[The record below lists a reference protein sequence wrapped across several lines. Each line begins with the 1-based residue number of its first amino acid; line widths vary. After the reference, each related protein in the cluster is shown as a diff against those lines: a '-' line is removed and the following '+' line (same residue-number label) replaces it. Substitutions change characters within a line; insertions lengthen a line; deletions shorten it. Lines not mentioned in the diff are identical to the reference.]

1 VQPVSAG
8 RRATPHAFDPVGVA
22 RHEADAWVAYYR
34 REWVRLLAALLRL
47 VAAVF
52 GMGPRRTAAGAW
64 HLLRGF
70 QRWSPLPDNDPDGAR
85 RSMERF
91 YALVARTAG
100 VPLDP
105 ARAAWLEVEWWRVH
119 RERQHGG
126 PDDGQELERALAHLY
141 AYAYDVPADAMLEA
155 ARWRVRAMDLSD
167 RWVSAGRCRDDPQLG
182 RVFRALVR
190 SHTSLLDAVPRRAR
204 VGPQPPVCRG

>member
-1 VQPVSAG
+1 
-8 RRATPHAFDPVGVA
+8 
-22 RHEADAWVAYYR
+22 
-34 REWVRLLAALLRL
+34 
-47 VAAVF
+47 
-52 GMGPRRTAAGAW
+52 
-64 HLLRGF
+64 
-70 QRWSPLPDNDPDGAR
+70 
-85 RSMERF
+85 MERF

-100 VPLDP
+100 VPFDP

-167 RWVSAGRCRDDPQLG
+167 RWVAAGRCRDDPLLG

-190 SHTSLLDAVPRRAR
+190 SHTALRDAVPRRAR
-204 VGPQPPVCRG
+204 RRPAVPGVPRLTSICLRLRPSRRPRHSASAVVGVVERDRLQPPNFGGVFTARLLLLGADATRQPWRTVLTIPQALPSESIMTALINPSR

>member
-1 VQPVSAG
+1 MQPVSAG
-8 RRATPHAFDPVGVA
+8 RPLTPHAFDPVRVA

-34 REWVRLLAALLRL
+34 HEWVRLLAALLRL

-52 GMGPRRTAAGAW
+52 GMGPRRTVAGAW

-70 QRWSPLPDNDPDGAR
+70 QQWSPCPDNDPDGAR

-100 VPLDP
+100 VPFDP

-119 RERQHGG
+119 RERQHDG
-126 PDDGQELERALAHLY
+126 PDGDQELERSLAQLY
-141 AYAYDVPADAMLEA
+141 AYAYDAPADTMLEA
-155 ARWRVRAMDLSD
+155 ARWRVGAITAGI
-167 RWVSAGRCRDDPQLG
+167 SAKKASPAKTPSGIAAPACR
-182 RVFRALVR
+182 
-190 SHTSLLDAVPRRAR
+190 
-204 VGPQPPVCRG
+204 

>member
-1 VQPVSAG
+1 MQPVSAG
-8 RRATPHAFDPVGVA
+8 RRVSPHVFDPVAVA

-34 REWVRLLAALLRL
+34 HEWVRLLAVSLRL

-52 GMGPRRTAAGAW
+52 GMGPRRTVAGAW

-70 QRWSPLPDNDPDGAR
+70 QRWSPCPDNDPDGAR

-91 YALVARTAG
+91 YALVAKTAG
-100 VPLDP
+100 VPFDP

-119 RERQHGG
+119 RERQHDR
-126 PDDGQELERALAHLY
+126 PDDDRELERALAQLY
-141 AYAYDVPADAMLEA
+141 AYAYDAPVDGMLEA

-167 RWVSAGRCRDDPQLG
+167 RWVAAGRSRDDPLRG
-182 RVFRALVR
+182 RVYRALVR
-190 SHTSLLDAVPRRAR
+190 SHKALLDAVAQRAR
-204 VGPQPPVCRG
+204 VSPHSPVCRG